1 MKFLLAAFL
10 AFLIWIIYQINT
22 GSQMLLIRMADII
35 PMGDKVGH
43 FFVMGFLAYLVNI
56 VMKCKSVRVG
66 PIDLLW
72 GSLIV
77 FTFVFAEEVSQLF
90 IRGRTFSL
98 LDLGSDVL
106 GIWTI
111 GWLAIKTYPY
121 FQRRET
127 QAIRR

>member
-1 MKFLLAAFL
+1 MKFLLAAFM

-22 GSQMLLIRMADII
+22 GSQMLLIRMADIV

-56 VMKCKSVRVG
+56 VMKCKLVRVG
-66 PIDLLW
+66 PVDLLM

-98 LDLGSDVL
+98 LDLGSDIL
-106 GIWTI
+106 GIWTF

-127 QAIRR
+127 RAVRR